1 MDDLAMACRD
11 YMSALKIK
19 KYSGKHLVCRAYN
32 CNTPPHQKKI
42 IDRWLSI

>member
-19 KYSGKHLVCRAYN
+19 KYSEKHLVCRAYN
-32 CNTPPHQKKI
+32 CNTLPPPTKK
-42 IDRWLSI
+42 R